1 MKRHDLL
8 ALRGEAVAY
17 GPEGPR
23 HAADTGLGCNV
34 NELIDRRALLAT
46 MAGAGALA
54 AIPAR
59 AQLPDWIRQ
68 PAAPAPQPP
77 VDYLAVARQ
86 QLAMQARSI
95 PQTDRVGIVDFGLPS
110 SRPRFALVD
119 MVAGKIEL
127 FPVTHGRGSD
137 PQHDGWLK
145 SFSNRVG
152 SLATSRGAYR
162 TSDYYWGANGS
173 SMRLAGLEPDNNNAD
188 VRAIVVHGAW
198 YAEPSLIAT
207 QGKLGRSEGCFV
219 FGEELLPMI
228 LYKLGPG
235 RLLFADKLSAPPPTP
250 TPFDLPSDPLPGTEN
265 IIRTGANRGIPTTA
279 D

>member
-1 MKRHDLL
+1 ML
-8 ALRGEAVAY
+8 AMLG
-17 GPEGPR
+17 
-23 HAADTGLGCNV
+23 TGTG
-34 NELIDRRALLAT
+34 
-46 MAGAGALA
+46 MLA
-54 AIPAR
+54 AMPAR

-68 PAAPAPQPP
+68 PAPPAPPP
-77 VDYLAVARQ
+77 VDYLAVARR
-86 QLAMQARSI
+86 QLAMQGSNI
-95 PQTDRVGIVDFGLPS
+95 TQTDRVGVVDFGLPS

-119 MVAGKIEL
+119 LVAGKVDM

-152 SLATSRGAYR
+152 SLATSRGSYR

-173 SMRLAGLEPDNNNAD
+173 SMRLAGLEPDNDNAD
-188 VRAIVVHGAW
+188 IRAIVVHGAW
-198 YAEPSLIAT
+198 YADPSLIAT

-219 FGEELLPMI
+219 FGEALLPMI

-235 RLLFADKLSAPPPTP
+235 RLLFADRLSAPPPTP
-250 TPFDLPSDPLPGTEN
+250 KPFDLPAEPLPGTEN
-265 IIRTGANRGIPTTA
+265 IIRTGAQNGRLPGTA

>member
-1 MKRHDLL
+1 MMKESSRNQCGVE
-8 ALRGEAVAY
+8 RQVA
-17 GPEGPR
+17 ER
-23 HAADTGLGCNV
+23 
-34 NELIDRRALLAT
+34 IDRRAMLGMLG
-46 MAGAGALA
+46 AGVGALA
-54 AIPAR
+54 ALPAR

-68 PAAPAPQPP
+68 PATPASPP

-86 QLAMQARSI
+86 QLAIQGRHISQA
-95 PQTDRVGIVDFGLPS
+95 DRVGLVDFGLPS

-119 MVAGKIEL
+119 LVAGKVEMY
-127 FPVTHGRGSD
+127 PVTHGRGSD

-198 YAEPSLIAT
+198 YADPSLIAT

-219 FGEELLPMI
+219 FGEALLPMI

-235 RLLFADKLSAPPPTP
+235 RLLFADRLSVPPPAP
-250 TPFDLPSDPLPGTEN
+250 KFEMPMEPLPGTEN
-265 IIRTGANRGIPTTA
+265 IIRTGARSGTRPGTA

>member
-1 MKRHDLL
+1 ML
-8 ALRGEAVAY
+8 A
-17 GPEGPR
+17 
-23 HAADTGLGCNV
+23 AA
-34 NELIDRRALLAT
+34 
-46 MAGAGALA
+46 AGAGALA
-54 AIPAR
+54 AWPAR
-59 AQLPDWIRQ
+59 AQLPDWIQQ
-68 PAAPAPQPP
+68 PALPPAPP

-86 QLAMQARSI
+86 QLQRQGRNIA
-95 PQTDRVGIVDFGLPS
+95 QTDRVGIVDFGLPS

-119 MVAGKIEL
+119 MIAGRVDMY
-127 FPVTHGRGSD
+127 PVTHGRGSD

-198 YAEPSLIAT
+198 YAEPGLIAT

-219 FGEELLPMI
+219 FGEALLPLV

-235 RLLFADKLSAPPPTP
+235 RLLFADRLSVPPPMP
-250 TPFDLPSDPLPGTEN
+250 TPFQLPPADPLPGMEN
-265 IIRTGANRGIPTTA
+265 LRRASSISGPLPTTA

>member
-1 MKRHDLL
+1 MQD
-8 ALRGEAVAY
+8 RGTARGGHCGVAVY
-17 GPEGPR
+17 
-23 HAADTGLGCNV
+23 V
-34 NELIDRRALLAT
+34 NDLIDRRTLLAT

-54 AIPAR
+54 ATSVRA
-59 AQLPDWIRQ
+59 AQLPDWITQ
-68 PAAPAPQPP
+68 PSAPGAAPLPAPVQAP
-77 VDYLAVARQ
+77 VDYLAVARK
-86 QLAMQARSI
+86 QLALQTRNI
-95 PQTDRVGIVDFGLPS
+95 HQTDRVGIVDFGLPS

-119 MVAGKIEL
+119 MVAGKIEM

-145 SFSNRVG
+145 RFSNAPG
-152 SLATSRGAYR
+152 SLASSRGAYR
-162 TSDYYWGANGS
+162 TSDYYWGSNGS
-173 SMRLAGLEPDNNNAD
+173 SMRLAGLEADNSNAD
-188 VRAIVVHGAW
+188 MRAIVVHGAW

-235 RLLFADKLSAPPPTP
+235 RLLFADKLSVPPPMP
-250 TPFDLPSDPLPGTEN
+250 TFQMPTQPLPGTEN
-265 IIRTGANRGIPTTA
+265 MVRTSATSGTFPKTA

>member
-1 MKRHDLL
+1 MVDRQQ
-8 ALRGEAVAY
+8 AAVA
-17 GPEGPR
+17 
-23 HAADTGLGCNV
+23 GLGLHV
-34 NELIDRRALLAT
+34 NELMDRRTILASMAATGAMAAL
-46 MAGAGALA
+46 
-54 AIPAR
+54 PSR
-59 AQLPDWIRQ
+59 AQTPEWLQ
-68 PAAPAPQPP
+68 PPTPP
-77 VDYLAVARQ
+77 VDYLAVARR
-86 QLAMQARSI
+86 QLAMQARHI

-119 MVAGKIEL
+119 MVAGTIDL

-173 SMRLAGLEPDNNNAD
+173 SMRLAGLEPDNDNAD
-188 VRAIVVHGAW
+188 IRAIVVHGAW
-198 YAEPSLIAT
+198 YAEPSLIAS

-219 FGEELLPMI
+219 FGEELLPQI
-228 LYKLGPG
+228 LYRMGPG
-235 RLLFADKLSAPPPTP
+235 RLLFADKLSAPPPR
-250 TPFDLPSDPLPGTEN
+250 FELPSEPLPGTEN
-265 IIRTGANRGIPTTA
+265 IIRTGAQQGTFPTTA

>member
-1 MKRHDLL
+1 M
-8 ALRGEAVAY
+8 
-17 GPEGPR
+17 
-23 HAADTGLGCNV
+23 LG
-34 NELIDRRALLAT
+34 
-46 MAGAGALA
+46 AGAGALA
-54 AIPAR
+54 AMPAR
-59 AQLPDWIRQ
+59 AELPDWIRQ
-68 PAAPAPQPP
+68 PALPAAPP
-77 VDYLAVARQ
+77 VDYLSVARQ
-86 QLAMQARSI
+86 QLAIQGRHIA
-95 PQTDRVGIVDFGLPS
+95 QTDRVGVVDFGLPS

-119 MVAGKIEL
+119 LVAGKVEM

-198 YAEPSLIAT
+198 YADPSLIAT

-219 FGEELLPMI
+219 FGEALLPII

-235 RLLFADKLSAPPPTP
+235 RLLFADRLSVPPPAP
-250 TPFDLPSDPLPGTEN
+250 KSFDLPAEALPGTEN
-265 IIRTGANRGIPTTA
+265 IIRTGAQRGTMPGTA

>member
-1 MKRHDLL
+1 ML
-8 ALRGEAVAY
+8 GAV
-17 GPEGPR
+17 
-23 HAADTGLGCNV
+23 V
-34 NELIDRRALLAT
+34 
-46 MAGAGALA
+46 AGAGALA
-54 AIPAR
+54 AMPLR
-59 AQLPDWIRQ
+59 AQSMPGWIQQ
-68 PAAPAPQPP
+68 PVAAPPP
-77 VDYLAVARQ
+77 VDYLAVAKRQ
-86 QLAMQARSI
+86 IAMQGRNI

-110 SRPRFALVD
+110 SRARFALVD
-119 MVAGKIEL
+119 MVAGKVDM

-162 TSDYYWGANGS
+162 TSDYYWGSNGS

-188 VRAIVVHGAW
+188 QRAIVVHGAW
-198 YAEPSLIAT
+198 YADPSLIAT

-235 RLLFADKLSAPPPTP
+235 RLLFADKLSLPPPMP
-250 TPFDLPSDPLPGTEN
+250 APFELPNAPAPGTEHMV
-265 IIRTGANRGIPTTA
+265 RATAQQGSFPTKA

>member
-1 MKRHDLL
+1 
-8 ALRGEAVAY
+8 VS
-17 GPEGPR
+17 
-23 HAADTGLGCNV
+23 
-34 NELIDRRALLAT
+34 ELIDRRALLAGL
-46 MAGAGALA
+46 AGAGALA
-54 AIPAR
+54 ALPAR
-59 AQLPDWIRQ
+59 AQLPNWVQQ
-68 PAAPAPQPP
+68 PMAPPP
-77 VDYLAVARQ
+77 VDYLAVAKK
-86 QLAMQARSI
+86 QLAMQGRNI
-95 PQTDRVGIVDFGLPS
+95 PQTDRVGVVDFGLPS

-119 MVAGKIEL
+119 MVAGTVDL

-162 TSDYYWGANGS
+162 TGDYYWGANGS
-173 SMRLAGLEPDNNNAD
+173 SMRLAGLEPDNSNAD

-198 YAEPSLIAT
+198 YADPALIAT

-235 RLLFADKLSAPPPTP
+235 RLLFADRLSAPPPLP
-250 TPFDLPSDPLPGTEN
+250 APFDLPADPLPGMEN
-265 IIRTGANRGIPTTA
+265 LRRASSVNGPLPTTA

>member
-1 MKRHDLL
+1 MQS
-8 ALRGEAVAY
+8 RGTVKGGRCGVAVK
-17 GPEGPR
+17 
-23 HAADTGLGCNV
+23 V
-34 NELIDRRALLAT
+34 NEMIDRRALLAGLAGVGA
-46 MAGAGALA
+46 MAAV
-54 AIPAR
+54 PAR
-59 AQLPDWIRQ
+59 AQMPGWLRQ
-68 PAAPAPQPP
+68 PVAPLPPP
-77 VDYLAVARQ
+77 VDYVAVARK
-86 QLAMQARSI
+86 QLAMQARNI
-95 PQTDRVGIVDFGLPS
+95 PQTDRVGVVDFGLPS

-119 MVAGKIEL
+119 MVAGTVDL

-145 SFSNRVG
+145 NFSNRVG

-235 RLLFADKLSAPPPTP
+235 RLLFADRLSAPPPAPFELP
-250 TPFDLPSDPLPGTEN
+250 TDPLPGMEN
-265 IIRTGANRGIPTTA
+265 LRRASSVNGPMPTTA

>member
-1 MKRHDLL
+1 M
-8 ALRGEAVAY
+8 V
-17 GPEGPR
+17 EGSPK
-23 HAADTGLGCNV
+23 AANAGLGSQV
-34 NELIDRRALLAT
+34 SKLIDRRAMLAGL
-46 MAGAGALA
+46 AGAGAIA
-54 AIPAR
+54 AVPGH

-68 PAAPAPQPP
+68 PTPPIAPP
-77 VDYLAVARQ
+77 VDYLAVARKQ
-86 QLAMQARSI
+86 IAMQSRFI

-110 SRPRFALVD
+110 ARPRFALVD
-119 MVAGKIEL
+119 MVAGNIEM

-198 YAEPSLIAT
+198 YADPSLIAT

-235 RLLFADKLSAPPPTP
+235 RLLFADRLSEMPPVPAPFQLPPVA
-250 TPFDLPSDPLPGTEN
+250 DNIRRAGSVNGTF
-265 IIRTGANRGIPTTA
+265 PTTA

>member
-1 MKRHDLL
+1 M
-8 ALRGEAVAY
+8 
-17 GPEGPR
+17 
-23 HAADTGLGCNV
+23 
-34 NELIDRRALLAT
+34 IDRRSMLAAV
-46 MAGAGALA
+46 AGAGALA
-54 AIPAR
+54 ATSLR
-59 AQLPDWIRQ
+59 AQTMPGWIQQ
-68 PAAPAPQPP
+68 PAPFVPPA
-77 VDYLAVARQ
+77 VDYAAVAKQ
-86 QLAMQARSI
+86 QMALQGRNIS
-95 PQTDRVGIVDFGLPS
+95 QTDRVGIVDFGLPS

-119 MVAGKIEL
+119 MVAGKVDM

-145 SFSNRVG
+145 SFSNRIG

-162 TSDYYWGANGS
+162 TSDYYWGSNGS
-173 SMRLAGLEPDNNNAD
+173 SMRLAGLEPDNYNAD
-188 VRAIVVHGAW
+188 ARAIVVHGAW

-235 RLLFADKLSAPPPTP
+235 RLLFADKLSLPPPAPVPFELPGTP
-250 TPFDLPSDPLPGTEN
+250 APGTEN
-265 IIRTGANRGIPTTA
+265 MVRAGAQQGVFPTTA